1 MIFPGSEKK
10 GVYRVS
16 ERSVKAMPKKS
27 GTFWKKVPCSLT
39 GLALGLQSAVTA
51 FLLFLSVFCT
61 VFFQRSAPEVGN
73 VTEKAE
79 FCSGIPSAAF
89 CLGTVALLVILA
101 LLAVG
106 TSRLPKR
113 WVLFALLI
121 YVFTVQIIWL
131 VALGFTAYSYPD
143 SQSLIDAANILLTGN
158 LEQFSPGYCPPG
170 SSEMVCVNRNLPS
183 AYTYFT
189 YYPFQSGPMLWY
201 LLVFALFGAKN
212 VFAFQVVSAVA
223 ITALV
228 AILWRFGA
236 SLGLNDVG
244 QSALVVLIA
253 SCVPLLMFSAFV
265 YPNAVGFFITV
276 AGAAV
281 VSEAFRMKK
290 VWTSALVIVVGFM
303 ICGIGIVFKST
314 YQIILLAT
322 ILAVL
327 FAVLRNRRFWQMLV
341 AFVSAAAAF
350 VLSKMPVNL
359 VQHWTGQDFGKGMP
373 MISWIAIGLGKP
385 ENAPAGW
392 WSRFALEAFEATNN
406 DYEQQSQISMDF
418 VKGRL
423 GEFINNPSDG
433 LRFFLEKISSE
444 WAEPT
449 FMTSIYSEL
458 GTSSNHFS
466 GLASFL
472 LVGQGSG
479 MLLKY
484 ENVSQTVVY
493 LTALI
498 GLVML
503 TCAISRDWGE
513 GGNANRVFVEVLL
526 CASFLGGFLCYLL
539 WEAKGIYTLPF
550 YLLLLPMSAFGI
562 QKCVLGVKKIQGL
575 VSWKRARL

>member
-1 MIFPGSEKK
+1 MCAP
-10 GVYRVS
+10 VD
-16 ERSVKAMPKKS
+16 
-27 GTFWKKVPCSLT
+27 
-39 GLALGLQSAVTA
+39 
-51 FLLFLSVFCT
+51 VFC
-61 VFFQRSAPEVGN
+61 V
-73 VTEKAE
+73 
-79 FCSGIPSAAF
+79 CI
-89 CLGTVALLVILA
+89 
-101 LLAVG
+101 
-106 TSRLPKR
+106 
-113 WVLFALLI
+113 
-121 YVFTVQIIWL
+121 
-131 VALGFTAYSYPD
+131 
-143 SQSLIDAANILLTGN
+143 
-158 LEQFSPGYCPPG
+158 
-170 SSEMVCVNRNLPS
+170 SECGR
-183 AYTYFT
+183 
-189 YYPFQSGPMLWY
+189 
-201 LLVFALFGAKN
+201 
-212 VFAFQVVSAVA
+212 
-223 ITALV
+223 
-228 AILWRFGA
+228 
-236 SLGLNDVG
+236 
-244 QSALVVLIA
+244 
-253 SCVPLLMFSAFV
+253 
-265 YPNAVGFFITV
+265 FFITI

-513 GGNANRVFVEVLL
+513 RGNANRVFVEVLL

>member
-1 MIFPGSEKK
+1 MI
-10 GVYRVS
+10 Y
-16 ERSVKAMPKKS
+16 
-27 GTFWKKVPCSLT
+27 W
-39 GLALGLQSAVTA
+39 
-51 FLLFLSVFCT
+51 
-61 VFFQRSAPEVGN
+61 
-73 VTEKAE
+73 
-79 FCSGIPSAAF
+79 
-89 CLGTVALLVILA
+89 
-101 LLAVG
+101 
-106 TSRLPKR
+106 
-113 WVLFALLI
+113 I
-121 YVFTVQIIWL
+121 Y
-131 VALGFTAYSYPD
+131 
-143 SQSLIDAANILLTGN
+143 
-158 LEQFSPGYCPPG
+158 
-170 SSEMVCVNRNLPS
+170 
-183 AYTYFT
+183 
-189 YYPFQSGPMLWY
+189 
-201 LLVFALFGAKN
+201 
-212 VFAFQVVSAVA
+212 
-223 ITALV
+223 
-228 AILWRFGA
+228 
-236 SLGLNDVG
+236 
-244 QSALVVLIA
+244 
-253 SCVPLLMFSAFV
+253 
-265 YPNAVGFFITV
+265 
-276 AGAAV
+276 
-281 VSEAFRMKK
+281 
-290 VWTSALVIVVGFM
+290 
-303 ICGIGIVFKST
+303 
-314 YQIILLAT
+314 
-322 ILAVL
+322 
-327 FAVLRNRRFWQMLV
+327 
-341 AFVSAAAAF
+341 
-350 VLSKMPVNL
+350 
-359 VQHWTGQDFGKGMP
+359 
-373 MISWIAIGLGKP
+373 IGLGQP

-449 FMTSIYSEL
+449 SMTSIYSEL

-513 GGNANRVFVEVLL
+513 RGNANRVFVEVLL